1 MRALLFFLLA
11 AAALAQGP
19 RVVYSKSF
27 PGSMPAYVKTIVNR
41 DGNCEFTDIVNDEQ
55 PMKFKL
61 TEPETNTIF
70 ELAAKLDLFKKPL
83 ESGLK
88 VANMG
93 AKSFRWED
101 GKDQN
106 EAKFN
111 YSTEPDAQLLLDWF
125 EKITESEL
133 NLINLEKTAR
143 FDKLGVNSALLQLEV
158 AWDKKRLVA
167 PDQFLKMLDRVAKNE
182 AYLHMARDR
191 AARLAEVIR
200 GPEPKKAE

>member
-1 MRALLFFLLA
+1 MRLFLLGCLVA
-11 AAALAQGP
+11 SLAFAQGP
-19 RVVYSKSF
+19 RVIYSKSF
-27 PGSMPAYVKTIVNR
+27 PGSSPAFVKTIVNK
-41 DGNCEFTDIVNDEQ
+41 DGSCEFTDIVNDEQ

-61 TEPETNTIF
+61 TEAETTAIF
-70 ELAAKLDLFKKPL
+70 ELAGKLDLFKKQV

-106 EAKFN
+106 EVKFN
-111 YSTEPDAQLLLDWF
+111 YSTDPEAQQLLDLF
-125 EKITESEL
+125 ERITESEL

-143 FDKLGVNSALLQLEV
+143 FDRLGVNHALLQLEV

-167 PDQFLKMLDRVAKNE
+167 PEQFLKMLDRVAKNE

-200 GPEPKKAE
+200 GPKKAE